1 MIAPESVPIGA
12 EGGVGDCEV
21 AVVGAGPA
29 GLAAATELARQ
40 GVDVLLLERNVEAGG
55 IPRHCGHPPFGMR
68 EFGRVLR
75 GPEYA
80 RRLVA
85 RAREAGVRVLAPAS
99 VLALFPGGELAVTS
113 DAGAGRLRARAV
125 LLATGVRET
134 TRAGRLIG
142 GTKPAGVMNT
152 GALQGLVYLAGQV
165 PFRRPVILG
174 SELVSYSALLTC
186 RHAGI
191 RPVAMVEPGPRPL
204 AWRWSPLLP
213 RVLGIPCHF
222 DTRVEAVVGTQR
234 VEAVVLHRAGRTWH
248 QEADG
253 LIVSGGFTPEASL
266 LESSHLAVDPATGGP
281 VVDAFGRCSD
291 PAYFAAGNL
300 LRPVETAGW
309 SWEEGR
315 AVARAMLQAL
325 RGGLPD
331 PAAAIDLLAQGEAL
345 RYLMPQR
352 LSSASDAGL
361 QALQLRVRRP
371 VSGTLSLQD
380 AGRVLW
386 QRRLAALP
394 ERRIVVPLEVL
405 RRAADA
411 AGSPRVLHVCV
422 DEPSA

>member
-1 MIAPESVPIGA
+1 
-12 EGGVGDCEV
+12 
-21 AVVGAGPA
+21 
-29 GLAAATELARQ
+29 
-40 GVDVLLLERNVEAGG
+40 
-55 IPRHCGHPPFGMR
+55 
-68 EFGRVLR
+68 
-75 GPEYA
+75 
-80 RRLVA
+80 
-85 RAREAGVRVLAPAS
+85 
-99 VLALFPGGELAVTS
+99 
-113 DAGAGRLRARAV
+113 
-125 LLATGVRET
+125 
-134 TRAGRLIG
+134 
-142 GTKPAGVMNT
+142 
-152 GALQGLVYLAGQV
+152 
-165 PFRRPVILG
+165 
-174 SELVSYSALLTC
+174 
-186 RHAGI
+186 
-191 RPVAMVEPGPRPL
+191 
-204 AWRWSPLLP
+204 
-213 RVLGIPCHF
+213 
-222 DTRVEAVVGTQR
+222 
-234 VEAVVLHRAGRTWH
+234 
-248 QEADG
+248 
-253 LIVSGGFTPEASL
+253 
-266 LESSHLAVDPATGGP
+266 

>member
-1 MIAPESVPIGA
+1 
-12 EGGVGDCEV
+12 
-21 AVVGAGPA
+21 
-29 GLAAATELARQ
+29 
-40 GVDVLLLERNVEAGG
+40 
-55 IPRHCGHPPFGMR
+55 
-68 EFGRVLR
+68 
-75 GPEYA
+75 
-80 RRLVA
+80 
-85 RAREAGVRVLAPAS
+85 
-99 VLALFPGGELAVTS
+99 
-113 DAGAGRLRARAV
+113 V

-222 DTRVEAVVGTQR
+222 DTRVEAVVGTDR
-234 VEAVVLHRAGRTWH
+234 VEAVLLHRAGRTWH

-253 LIVSGGFTPEASL
+253 LVVSGGFTPEASL

-309 SWEEGR
+309 SWDEGR

-325 RGGLPD
+325 RCGLPD
-331 PAAAIDLLAQGEAL
+331 PAAAIDLLAHGEAL

-352 LSSASDAGL
+352 LSPASETGL
-361 QALQLRVRRP
+361 QALQLRVRHA
-371 VSGTLSLQD
+371 VSGRLSLQD
-380 AGRVLW
+380 EGRVLW

-405 RRAADA
+405 RRAAGE
-411 AGSPRVLHVCV
+411 AGSPRLLRICL
-422 DEPSA
+422 DESPA